1 MSDDQDNNIKEAA
14 SLIVVIPESRK
25 KPQKWNPNA
34 YSMEVEDKPAE
45 SLMNYKLL
53 MTKRSNK
60 SSFLASAYV
69 FPGGH
74 TDLADFR
81 LDNWINFFARFNLL
95 PYIDKLC
102 RRNQQLDKPRILTAP
117 LILGD
122 NKLEDFL
129 KPDIALRLTAIRET
143 FEETGVLIAFNGEFI
158 DDYRYELGKFLKL
171 K

>member
-1 MSDDQDNNIKEAA
+1 MSFDEQDNNVKEAA
-14 SLIVVIPESRK
+14 SLIVVAPEVRK
-25 KPQKWNPNA
+25 KSKQWNPNS
-34 YSMEVEDKPAE
+34 YSMEVEDKPQE
-45 SLMNYKLL
+45 QLMNYKLL

-81 LDNWINFFARFNLL
+81 LDNWYNFYARFNLL

-102 RRNQQLDKPRILTAP
+102 QRNQQLDKPRILTKP
-117 LILGD
+117 LTL
-122 NKLEDFL
+122 NNLQLEDFL

-143 FEETGVLIAFNGEFI
+143 FEGMYFRVPIQI
-158 DDYRYELGKFLKL
+158 VYSYIIS
-171 K
+171 